1 VGGDG
6 RQEQAQEQE
15 TQQEAA
21 AADSGSPSGSS
32 SSGSW
37 QERQQRMEA
46 AAASGAAGSDVD
58 SDVVLLHPQQQEAA
72 ELAKAGTGG
81 GDSARSQDS
90 AWVGTPPAGA
100 EAPAGGSKAA
110 AAVPVLPQLRRV
122 QQQSAAVGAT
132 GQGQPGG
139 MQREGSGNLEWISAV
154 GKEWLNVRARL
165 PGCSAV
171 CKRGQLCCCWFA
183 PLSDLPS
190 VVSCCAVLTGRLA
203 APLLHTHTHRGD
215 PAAGGGGPAWPDCDG

>member
-1 VGGDG
+1 
-6 RQEQAQEQE
+6 
-15 TQQEAA
+15 
-21 AADSGSPSGSS
+21 
-32 SSGSW
+32 
-37 QERQQRMEA
+37 
-46 AAASGAAGSDVD
+46 VD

-90 AWVGTPPAGA
+90 AWAVRTPPAGA

-122 QQQSAAVGAT
+122 QQQSAAVGAV

-154 GKEWLNVRARL
+154 GKEWLNVRAHL

-171 CKRGQLCCCWFA
+171 CKRCQLCCCWWA

-190 VVSCCAVLTGRLA
+190 VDSCCADRPPGRHSAAHEHTLILLQVAADPHGRTVMVELAGTAAKEAARGVSAALADRFRMEWLLLA
-203 APLLHTHTHRGD
+203 ALAMMLL
-215 PAAGGGGPAWPDCDG
+215 AWLAQRMLGILVG